1 MYTLKIEHC
10 SDRIFLDRFRAD
22 LANATGEVVILS
34 PFLSTNRAVHYYP
47 ILSILT
53 ARSVTVDVYAR
64 PQYQQP
70 ESIREHY
77 SQVETGLNSVGASLH
92 TRVGMH
98 EKIGILDKRILWHG
112 SLNILSHNDTRESM
126 LRFESP
132 DLIAELLTELELK
145 PTSARKT
152 DSTAVSAVG
161 VAVPACP
168 ICAEKMLPF
177 VDAGMWLCVRSP
189 ECSGNLQL
197 TPALTKQENQ
207 LTEVKIA
214 CPVCGETLNVSR
226 GIFLRAAC
234 SSRECGFSLDPRI
247 ASSLLRVLRK
257 KGVA

>member
-10 SDRIFLDRFRAD
+10 SDQFFLDRFRTD
-22 LANATGEVVILS
+22 LANAAREVVILS
-34 PFLSTNRAVHYYP
+34 PFLSTNRALHYYP
-47 ILSILT
+47 VLSTLT
-53 ARSVTVDVYAR
+53 ARNVKVDVYAR

-77 SQVETGLNSVGASLH
+77 PLVENGLNSIGALLH
-92 TRVGMH
+92 KRAGMH
-98 EKIGILDKRILWHG
+98 EKVGILDNRILWHG

-126 LRFESP
+126 LRFEST
-132 DLIAELLTELELK
+132 ELVTELVTELELK
-145 PTSARKT
+145 PTSVNKS
-152 DSTAVSAVG
+152 DSTAQSAG
-161 VAVPACP
+161 IVAVPSCP

-177 VDAGMWLCVRSP
+177 VDADMWLCVRSP

-207 LTEVKIA
+207 LTEVKMA
-214 CPVCGETLNVSR
+214 CPVCGEPLNVSR

-234 SSRECGFSLDPRI
+234 SSQECGFSLDPRI
-247 ASSLLRVLRK
+247 ASSLLRVLKK